1 MEAEDVVVAE
11 VVGVAEVAVE
21 VEAEVVDL
29 AEVMA
34 DRGKIMMT
42 VTVVSAFPVIVHLL
56 VKRLMVWVEIMEL
69 PVTEAWISMK
79 YKWVGISYK

>member
-34 DRGKIMMT
+34 DRGKIIMT
-42 VTVVSAFPVIVHLL
+42 VTVVSAFPVLVDVM
-56 VKRLMVWVEIMEL
+56 VKRLMVWVETMEL
-69 PVTEAWISMK
+69 PVMEAWISMK
-79 YKWVGISYK
+79 YKWIGTSYK